1 LEPKDFFEMKK
12 PSRTRTETPD
22 CPKCHRCGEAMR
34 LFGIEPHP
42 VVAQTMLRTY
52 VCEHC
57 DAVQTAMAPKKYR
70 TGAYKPRTASAA
82 ILLLP
87 AKVFDDETTSR
98 LGKAYEAAWQKLTAS
113 ANPLADKSR
122 AASTR
127 ELLAKCIIEM
137 GRRGETDPGRL
148 AEIALARLEGSN
160 PP

>member
-1 LEPKDFFEMKK
+1 MKK
-12 PSRTRTETPD
+12 PSRTRAETPD

-70 TGAYKPRTASAA
+70 TGAYRPKTASSA

-87 AKVFDDETTSR
+87 AKVFDDQTTSR
-98 LGKAYEAAWQKLTAS
+98 LGEA
-113 ANPLADKSR
+113 
-122 AASTR
+122 
-127 ELLAKCIIEM
+127 
-137 GRRGETDPGRL
+137 
-148 AEIALARLEGSN
+148 
-160 PP
+160 